1 MPPCAQAQ
9 HFYIQ
14 KYTVNE
20 GLVDSYVLNIFQDSQ
35 GFLWIGTAA
44 GLSRFDGKEFVNYGY
59 EAGLPDL
66 RVDAIFE
73 DANRRLWVGTRRG
86 IAEIRGR
93 RCVTY
98 PPGDGLK
105 INFVFRI
112 KASPEHKPWAFTDK
126 GLYCF
131 DDGRWNKVRLYPGL
145 DDHHCRD
152 IIETREGMFINYG
165 DLLILRNK
173 EGADKVL
180 GRCPQDIPYFNAF
193 KKYQDSLYL
202 SLPHGISSMHAD
214 GGRPVF
220 EKALQNK
227 DVGFFFR
234 DRQGRFWINTEGD
247 GLLISSPGSLDH
259 ITDTLPIP
267 YQLVSDIFED
277 KEGNMWI
284 ACYNGLLK
292 VREVNYTEFRGPL
305 LNGVVNMVRT
315 GDDRLLAATTRGLL
329 EYKDGGFVTHSL
341 VDSLRQ
347 PASVGLKGHA
357 APADLKGLPV
367 SADLKGHPVSADL
380 KGLPVSADLKGLPV
394 SVGLKG
400 LTDAW
405 CMDSKG
411 RTWLMMR
418 GSGVFIFDG
427 SRLQEV
433 PTTATYPNGTNR
445 GIDFNWRDGKIY
457 LAADTLLLSGDETGL
472 HIFHEPGTG
481 KTIAG
486 PRAVKCLGNGN
497 VLVWTADNRY
507 LMIDNS
513 GMIRSV
519 TGAIDIHQMSQ
530 RIKFYT
536 EPSGKC
542 WIIYGGGM
550 ALYHWNGQQYPVKEL
565 QVTSR
570 ENLPGDGVNDITMDG
585 DHRLWA
591 ITSAGVVVIEPGS
604 KAEDRLVVNQLSEE
618 AGIFSDQW
626 AHIGL
631 LNDPAGF
638 IWIYF
643 PDRII
648 RLDPRQL
655 RFDHQPPPV
664 TIEDVQLTREAVSW
678 SSWSDSLYGYRQ
690 LPHEISLPYYLNSLM
705 ISYRAPCF
713 NGPSGV
719 EYSYQLEGAWSQPTR
734 SNSVTFVKLS
744 PGEYH
749 FRVRARKSNTG
760 WSLPA
765 EFIFSIGKPYWE
777 TWVFRAVCLLLIL
790 TTIAALFG
798 VRLRRIQR
806 KAMVR
811 EQVRELELK
820 ALRAQMNPHFI
831 YNALNSIQALVLDDY
846 PEKATMYISKFSRVL
861 RQVLNHSERSVI
873 SLREELEA
881 LELYLQLE
889 QLRLHVNLQ
898 YHIKPDPGIG
908 LDSEWLPPLILQP
921 FAENSLWHGLSRK
934 KGEKRLDIL
943 LHAEGEWLVVEIVD
957 NGIGRE
963 QAARYNGAWDAGAG
977 PGKSAGKTSKGM
989 EITGRRIREF
999 NGEKDPS
1006 MVVTDL
1012 YEEGHPAGT
1021 RVVLRLRRVRAK
1033 KEKDA

>member
-1 MPPCAQAQ
+1 MRTRKAYRPGRSLRISLHLWAWAVPILLTLPRTQAQ

-93 RCVTY
+93 RCINY
-98 PPGDGLK
+98 PLGDGLK
-105 INFVFRI
+105 PNFVFRI

-131 DDGRWNKVRLYPGL
+131 DDGKWNKVRLYPGM

-152 IIETREGMFINYG
+152 IAQTREGMFINYG
-165 DLLILRNK
+165 DLLVLRTR
-173 EGADKVL
+173 EGVYKVL

-202 SLPHGISSMHAD
+202 SLPHGICSVHS
-214 GGRPVF
+214 GGDSPVF
-220 EKALQNK
+220 EKVLQNK
-227 DVGFFFR
+227 EVGFFFR
-234 DRQGRFWINTEGD
+234 DREGRFWINTEGA
-247 GLLISSPGSLDH
+247 GLLISSPGSLNQ

-267 YQLVSDIFED
+267 YQLVSDIYED
-277 KEGNMWI
+277 REGNIWI

-292 VREVNYTEFRGPL
+292 VRDVNYKEFKSPL
-305 LNGVVNMVRT
+305 LNGVQNMVRT
-315 GDDRLLAATTRGLL
+315 GDSRLLATTARGLL
-329 EYKDGGFVTHSL
+329 EYKDGEFVTHSL
-341 VDSLRQ
+341 FD
-347 PASVGLKGHA
+347 
-357 APADLKGLPV
+357 
-367 SADLKGHPVSADL
+367 
-380 KGLPVSADLKGLPV
+380 
-394 SVGLKG
+394 KG

-433 PTTATYPNGTNR
+433 PTAATYPNGTNR
-445 GIDFNWRDGKIY
+445 SIDFNWRDGKIY

-472 HIFHEPGTG
+472 RVFHEPGTG
-481 KTIAG
+481 RTIAS

-507 LMIDNS
+507 LMIDNG

-519 TGAIDIHQMSQ
+519 TGAINIHQMSQ

-565 QVTSR
+565 QLTSR
-570 ENLPGDGVNDITMDG
+570 ENLPGDGVNDITMDE

-591 ITSAGVVVIEPGS
+591 ITNAGVVVIEPGS
-604 KAEDRLVVNQLSEE
+604 KAEDRPVVHRLSEE

-655 RFDHQPPPV
+655 QFNRQPPPV

-690 LPHEISLPYYLNSLM
+690 LPHQISLPYYLNSLI

-713 NGPSGV
+713 NSASGV

-749 FRVRARKSNTG
+749 FRVRARKSNTD
-760 WSLPA
+760 WSAPA
-765 EFIFSIGKPYWE
+765 EFVFTIGKPYWE
-777 TWVFRAVCLLLIL
+777 TWLFRAVCLLLIL
-790 TTIAALFG
+790 TTIAALFWL
-798 VRLRRIQR
+798 RLRRIQR
-806 KAMVR
+806 KAMIR

-934 KGEKRLDIL
+934 KGGKRLDIL
-943 LHAEGEWLVVEIVD
+943 LHIEGEWLVVEIVD

-963 QAARYNGAWDAGAG
+963 LASRMTRTQ
-977 PGKSAGKTSKGM
+977 PEKSSKGM
-989 EITGRRIREF
+989 EITGRRIKEF
-999 NGEKDPS
+999 NGEEHPS
-1006 MVVTDL
+1006 MIVTDL

-1021 RVVLRLRRVRAK
+1021 RVVLRLRRIKTK